1 MKPLV
6 LDADRVSNALYLA
19 HASAAAYEDAPEDYA
34 SFSRLRL
41 ARVRTFAGED
51 EWTRGFVAARDD
63 AVVIVFRG
71 TDRPKDWITNLSYAQ
86 VEGYGGKVHRG
97 FARALDS
104 IWGEVLECVRS
115 LRTEDQ
121 KIWIAGHSLGGALA
135 TLAAKRLEPPYAPHA
150 AYTFGQPRVGDPAFA
165 QGYRETLYRFVN
177 NRDIAT
183 NFPLPGIFNRYRHV
197 GRLQW
202 LDARGKLHQKH
213 VAEWVPAAAMV
224 LTAMSTFMAGK
235 TTERK
240 MDKLIQAGVE
250 DHKIENYIEKLRANL
265 PRL

>member
-19 HASAAAYEDAPEDYA
+19 HASAAAYEHDPEDYA
-34 SFSRLRL
+34 SFPRLRL

-51 EWTRGFVAARDD
+51 EWTRGFVGARDD
-63 AVVIVFRG
+63 AVVVVFRG
-71 TDRPKDWITNLSYAQ
+71 TNRPADWITNLSYLQ
-86 VEGYGGKVHRG
+86 VEGYVGKVHRG

-104 IWGEVLECVRS
+104 IWGEILECMRP
-115 LRTEDQ
+115 LHDKGQ
-121 KIWIAGHSLGGALA
+121 KVWIAGHSLGGALA
-135 TLAAKRLEPPYAPHA
+135 TLAAKRLEPPHGPHA
-150 AYTFGQPRVGDPAFA
+150 VYTFGQPRVGDPAFA
-165 QGYRETLYRFVN
+165 QGYGQRLYRFVN
-177 NRDIAT
+177 NRDIVP

-197 GRLQW
+197 GRLHW

-235 TTERK
+235 TTESK
-240 MDKLIQAGVE
+240 MEKLIQAGIE
-250 DHKIENYIEKLRANL
+250 DHKLASYIEKLKANL
-265 PRL
+265 PRN